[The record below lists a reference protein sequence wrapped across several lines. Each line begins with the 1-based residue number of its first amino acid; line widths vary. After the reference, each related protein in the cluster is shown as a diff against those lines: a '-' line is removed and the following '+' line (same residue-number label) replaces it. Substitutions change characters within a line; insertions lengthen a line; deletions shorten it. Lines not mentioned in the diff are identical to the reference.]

1 MRLLLLLIAGKFLQ
15 AKTVK
20 KPCEKN
26 YDLME
31 NEETN
36 INIHLKET
44 ISRLRHLHRIQ
55 ESEGRDELSWDG
67 LRPGSSF
74 PCHEDEINFK
84 ILGRPTYKN

>member
-31 NEETN
+31 NEETS
-36 INIHLKET
+36 INIHLKEK
-44 ISRLRHLHRIQ
+44 ISRFRHLCRIQ
-55 ESEGRDELSWDG
+55 ESERRNKLSWDG
-67 LRPGSSF
+67 P
-74 PCHEDEINFK
+74 
-84 ILGRPTYKN
+84 